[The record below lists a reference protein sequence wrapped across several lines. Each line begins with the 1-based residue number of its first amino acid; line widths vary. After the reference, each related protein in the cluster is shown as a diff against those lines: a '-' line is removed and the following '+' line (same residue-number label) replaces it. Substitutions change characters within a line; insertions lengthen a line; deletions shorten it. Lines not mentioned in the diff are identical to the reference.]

1 MTPNQEPPAQ
11 RPVSGALAKPSRT
24 ERAAQ
29 IHSVRRHEFAMLREL
44 INKGQ
49 GSTSGKVLAG
59 LRSQAVRNKP
69 PSAETL
75 DKINA
80 IEEQLEQLWRSK
92 VTTVQST
99 LLGKTSNP
107 PDAAAD
113 LAPQPLQ
120 ALAQVP
126 LGPTPTTQAP
136 RSTNPWPPVSPSAS
150 PPRTAKPESPEQGVT
165 LDPVLLA
172 AARLFAQEDDIQ
184 AERVLLEALA
194 QSQFPHTHARNWA
207 LALLDIYRTHA
218 EPSRFDWAVLEFVQW
233 WNAKTPQW
241 KPAPAKAAV
250 CKLQGRLQGP
260 YALDLPEVDAAA
272 QETHL
277 AIDCTGLLGMD
288 WAACKALRHWL
299 RRAQARNHVV
309 HLAGV
314 NLMVAALWEQIGLA
328 ETAQWQLR
336 SLP

>member
-113 LAPQPLQ
+113 LAP
-120 ALAQVP
+120 
-126 LGPTPTTQAP
+126 
-136 RSTNPWPPVSPSAS
+136 VS
-150 PPRTAKPESPEQGVT
+150 
-165 LDPVLLA
+165 
-172 AARLFAQEDDIQ
+172 
-184 AERVLLEALA
+184 
-194 QSQFPHTHARNWA
+194 
-207 LALLDIYRTHA
+207 Y
-218 EPSRFDWAVLEFVQW
+218 
-233 WNAKTPQW
+233 
-241 KPAPAKAAV
+241 
-250 CKLQGRLQGP
+250 
-260 YALDLPEVDAAA
+260 
-272 QETHL
+272 THL
-277 AIDCTGLLGMD
+277 T
-288 WAACKALRHWL
+288 
-299 RRAQARNHVV
+299 
-309 HLAGV
+309 
-314 NLMVAALWEQIGLA
+314 
-328 ETAQWQLR
+328 
-336 SLP
+336 LPTIYSV